1 LTSLLDKKLVFISGK
16 GGVGKTTIGAGLAR
30 MAAARGK
37 RVLICEIDTD
47 AYMGR
52 LFGDA
57 TIGFAPTVVAP
68 GIWACTLKGDD
79 CMSAFVNR
87 FVPGRVADLILRNK
101 VAQIF
106 FESAPSVMEAVIFD
120 QISTHCANRTPGWDL
135 ILVDLPASGHAV
147 TFLNVPRSMVEMVR
161 VGELAAHMER
171 VARLAADPNQS
182 ELILVSLPEEM
193 SVNETLELLE
203 KARARVATPVVRV
216 VVNGVRHPD
225 VTRADVAE
233 IEAMAASADG
243 EQRDVLDRLAYGA
256 RIGAFWREQDAEA
269 VRRHKA
275 APRLQVAEIPFF
287 FNKKNDTELVRTV
300 ANHLQATLG
309 TP

>member
-1 LTSLLDKKLVFISGK
+1 LTPLLDKKLVFISGK
-16 GGVGKTTIGAGLAR
+16 GGVGKTTICAGLAR

-57 TIGFAPTVVAP
+57 SIGFAPSVVAP

-79 CMSAFVNR
+79 CMSAFVHR

-101 VAQIF
+101 VAQVF
-106 FESAPSVMEAVIFD
+106 FDSAPSVMEAVIFD
-120 QISTHCANRTPGWDL
+120 QISTHCANRTPGWDMIL
-135 ILVDLPASGHAV
+135 IDLPASGHAV
-147 TFLNVPRSMVEMVR
+147 TFLNVPKSMVDMVR

-171 VARLAADPNQS
+171 VARLAADPTKS

-193 SVNETLELLE
+193 AVNETLELLE
-203 KARARVATPVVRV
+203 KARARVATPVNRV
-216 VVNGVRHPD
+216 VVNGVRHPE
-225 VTRADVAE
+225 VSRQDVADL
-233 IEAMAASADG
+233 EALAGAAEG
-243 EQRDVLDRLAYGA
+243 ERRDVLERLAYGA

-269 VRRHKA
+269 VRRLKA
-275 APRLQVAEIPFF
+275 APRLTVTEIPFCF
-287 FNKKNDTELVRTV
+287 AKKNDTELVRTI
-300 ANHLQATLG
+300 AGHLQATMG

>member
-1 LTSLLDKKLVFISGK
+1 LTPLLDKKLVFISGK
-16 GGVGKTTIGAGLAR
+16 GGVGKTTICAGLAR
-30 MAAARGK
+30 MASARGK

-57 TIGFAPTVVAP
+57 TIGFSPTVVAP
-68 GIWACTLKGDD
+68 GIWACTLKGDE
-79 CMSAFVNR
+79 CMNAFVHR
-87 FVPGRVADLILRNK
+87 FVPARVADLILRNK
-101 VAQIF
+101 VAQVF
-106 FESAPSVMEAVIFD
+106 FDSAPSVMEAVIFD

-135 ILVDLPASGHAV
+135 VLVDLPASGHAV
-147 TFLNVPRSMVEMVR
+147 TFLNVPKSMVEMVK

-171 VARLAADPNQS
+171 VARLAADPSKS

-225 VTRADVAE
+225 VSRQDVAE
-233 IEAMAASADG
+233 IEALAAAAHG
-243 EQRDVLDRLAYGA
+243 EEREVMDRLAYGA
-256 RIGAFWREQDAEA
+256 RIGAFWREQDDES
-269 VRRHKA
+269 VRRLKA
-275 APRLQVAEIPFF
+275 APRLQVTEIPFF
-287 FNKKNDTELVRTV
+287 FDKKNDTELVRTV
-300 ANHLQATLG
+300 AGHLQATMG

>member
-1 LTSLLDKKLVFISGK
+1 
-16 GGVGKTTIGAGLAR
+16 

-79 CMSAFVNR
+79 CMNAFVHR
-87 FVPGRVADLILRNK
+87 FVPSRVADLILRNK

-203 KARARVATPVVRV
+203 KARAKVATPVVRV

-225 VTRADVAE
+225 VTREDVAE
-233 IEAMAASADG
+233 IEAMAASAAG

-269 VRRHKA
+269 VRRLQA

-300 ANHLQATLG
+300 ASHLQATLG
-309 TP
+309 AP